1 MHRDMIKYARKIF
14 RQLKKMYF
22 FGDNSLGYEEKVTRD
37 NRLCV
42 CDLVIK
48 ERNTGEIKYI
58 IQAEDLKQ
66 YSRKYGKKEVGVEP
80 IELGGIIATAHV
92 ATKALKQRQKPT
104 LFVVVPNEIDSHK
117 FNRLKRICDDLSTL
131 NLSIILELFKEK
143 EYRGWLRSKSALS

>member
-1 MHRDMIKYARKIF
+1 MIKYARKIF

-48 ERNTGEIKYI
+48 ERNTGEIKYV

-66 YSRKYGKKEVGVEP
+66 YSRKYGKKEVGVKP

-92 ATKALKQRQKPT
+92 AIKALKQRQKPT
-104 LFVVVPNEIDSHK
+104 LFVIVPNEIDPHK

-131 NLSIILELFKEK
+131 NLSIILELLKEK